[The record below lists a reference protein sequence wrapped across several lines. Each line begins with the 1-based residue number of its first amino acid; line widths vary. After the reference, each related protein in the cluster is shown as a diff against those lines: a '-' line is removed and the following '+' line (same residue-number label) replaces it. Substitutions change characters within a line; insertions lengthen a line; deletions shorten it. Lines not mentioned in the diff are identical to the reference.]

1 MQTNCKFSNKE
12 RGNVL
17 ENEKQVLGLW
27 FVVHTNCVDQKQF
40 AKQGLDL
47 DQKTLEDHK
56 IKIVVQKVDVKDKKK
71 RLEHRYKAIYET

>member
-1 MQTNCKFSNKE
+1 
-12 RGNVL
+12 VL

-47 DQKTLEDHK
+47 D
-56 IKIVVQKVDVKDKKK
+56 
-71 RLEHRYKAIYET
+71 